1 MEQKKH
7 LLAPGHTACAGC
19 GLSMGARMVLDA
31 AGPNTIVTNCTGC
44 LEVFTTRYP
53 QSAWE
58 VPWVHSLFENSAAIG
73 AGVETALKALGR
85 EGEAKV
91 IAQGGDGGTADIG
104 LQALSGMWE
113 RGHDVLYVC
122 YDNEAYMNTGVQ
134 RSSQTP
140 TWTNT
145 STSPF
150 GKASYGN
157 PTRKK
162 NMFQIA
168 VAHDVAYAAT
178 ATVGF
183 DMDLKAKVKKA
194 LSIKGP
200 KYLHVLV
207 PCPLGWKAESKN
219 TIKVAKKAVNCGI
232 FPLLEFENGK
242 VTGRKIGTVE
252 PVNEYLKMQGRFKH
266 ILADTEEAKK
276 HVAEIQAMA
285 DANIAKYELKA

>member
-19 GLSMGARMVLDA
+19 GLSMGARMVIDA

-58 VPWVHSLFENSAAIG
+58 VPWIHSLFENSSAIA
-73 AGVETALKALGR
+73 AGVEAALVALNR
-85 EGEAKV
+85 TGEAKV

-104 LQALSGMWE
+104 LQSLSGMFE
-113 RGHDVLYVC
+113 RGHDVLYIC
-122 YDNEAYMNTGVQ
+122 YDNEAYMNTGIQ

-140 TWTNT
+140 TWSNT
-145 STSPF
+145 TTSPT
-150 GKASYGN
+150 GKVSYGN

-162 NMFQIA
+162 DMFKIA

-178 ATVGF
+178 ATVGW
-183 DMDLKAKVKKA
+183 DMDLKKKVQKA

-207 PCPLGWKAESKN
+207 PCPLGWRVENKM
-219 TIKVAKKAVNCGI
+219 TIKVSKKAVSTGL
-232 FPLLEFENGK
+232 FPLLEYENGK
-242 VTGRKIGTVE
+242 ITATRKITPE
-252 PVNEYLKMQGRFKH
+252 PVLEYLKMQGRFKH
-266 ILADTEEAKK
+266 LMGDSPEAKAK
-276 HVAEIQAMA
+276 LAEIQKIA
-285 DANIAKYELKA
+285 DENIARYELKA

>member
-73 AGVETALKALGR
+73 AGVEVALKALGR